1 MIELKNGDEIFEYK
15 FPGFINEINVLDEDP
30 EDYEILQVL
39 GGGAFSKVLK
49 VKSKKTLDIY
59 AMKRVDWGHFVNEE
73 RLNRKYIENEMLI
86 LNNLND
92 SNIIKCYKIFKDD
105 NDMLYFIMEFMNNS
119 DLKAFSEAN
128 QSLNVHIP
136 EDKLWDIFY
145 KCLSGLNYIHKKGLI
160 HRDIKLE
167 NLFLD
172 DKFNIKLGDF
182 NISETEDENAAKF
195 FTLNEDEIYNLI
207 KEDIREGTN
216 GYMAPELFLSEYPKY
231 DKKIDVFAMGVSF
244 FQLCYW
250 DNPYDTSKFEDW
262 GAYKRY
268 IFSNEPD
275 NFKKKY
281 FQKNIYSNEVNDII
295 YKMMEKDPVKR
306 IDTLE
311 AYNEVRKYFVEK
323 YVKNTSIDAVMNC
336 FCNYPNFIKH
346 FNKKD
351 YINQLTMN
359 NREIGKCVFN
369 VIKALEINF
378 KELVDVSFYELRKS
392 LKKGGLKINKDN
404 IEVDPGN
411 FISFFIRILNSELN
425 EVNGEELDSR
435 DNQQYIYL
443 SSSFHF
449 PPGSEYHYYNLFLY
463 YYNKKLL
470 SLMSRYFF
478 NLIKTKSVCQNC
490 GFIGNYYTFYHF
502 IPLNIEILLKQYPN
516 NNNLSLI
523 DGFNSICN
531 GIINLSKDKQ
541 IVCKQCKIVS
551 EHKESKNFY
560 HPAKN
565 LIIIFDRG
573 EDCENK
579 QFIDFDENLIL
590 NQPLVEKF
598 NQVNYNLVGI
608 VEKLQKENNQDEYIS
623 FINKGKNQWVSN
635 RNEDNI
641 ITFEEAKK
649 SGIVVCLF
657 YYCNNEN
664 MTLEYDK
671 EYIQKILGNNNLK
684 KKISSNTLTNLHLN
698 NNDQNETNKSNSS
711 KTLNRINNN
720 LNNDQRQN
728 NLGGMGYGRMN
739 SMPMNPMPMNPISM
753 YPMPMNPM
761 PMYPM
766 PMNPM
771 PMYPMPMKPMPMNPM
786 PMNPMPMN
794 PMPMNP
800 MPMNPMQFHYTP
812 MNPNNIRG
820 FN

>member
-15 FPGFINEINVLDEDP
+15 FPGFINENNALSEDP
-30 EDYEILQVL
+30 EDYEVLQYL
-39 GGGAFSKVLK
+39 GGGTFGKVLK
-49 VKSKKTLDIY
+49 VKSKKTLEIY
-59 AMKRVDWGHFVNEE
+59 AMKKVDSALLGIKEK
-73 RLNRKYIENEMLI
+73 KYCENEMLI
-86 LNNLND
+86 LKKLKD
-92 SNIIKCYKIFKDD
+92 SNIINCYNIFKDD
-105 NDMLYFIMEFMNNS
+105 DDFIYFIMEFMNNS
-119 DLKAFSEAN
+119 DLKSFSEAN
-128 QSLNVHIP
+128 KSLNVHIP
-136 EDKLWDIFY
+136 EDKLWEIFY
-145 KCLSGLNYIHKKGLI
+145 RCLSGLYYIHNKHII
-160 HRDIKLE
+160 HRDIKLD
-167 NLFLD
+167 NIFLD
-172 DKFNIKLGDF
+172 DKLNIKIGDF
-182 NISETEDENAAKF
+182 NISGTVNDYWARDYTNDEEK
-195 FTLNEDEIYNLI
+195 IKNLSEE
-207 KEDIREGTN
+207 KSRVGTY
-216 GYMAPELFLSEYPKY
+216 GYMAPELLLSESPKY
-231 DKKIDVFAMGVSF
+231 DQKVDVFAMGVCF

-250 DNPYDTSKFEDW
+250 VNPYDASKFKYVPE
-262 GAYKRY
+262 YEKY
-268 IFSNEPD
+268 VFSNEPESIK
-275 NFKKKY
+275 NKY
-281 FQKNIYSNEVNDII
+281 LQQNIYSKEVNDII
-295 YKMMEKDPVKR
+295 NQMLEKDPKKR
-306 IDTLE
+306 IDSL
-311 AYNEVRKYFVEK
+311 AARNYAKQYFIEK
-323 YVKNTSIDAVMNC
+323 YVKNTSVDAVMNC
-336 FCNYPNFIKH
+336 FYNYPNFVKH
-346 FNKKD
+346 FKKKN
-351 YINQLTMN
+351 YINNLTSN
-359 NREIGKCVFN
+359 RREIGKCVFN
-369 VIKALEINF
+369 VIKALETNCKDLIDEN
-378 KELVDVSFYELRKS
+378 LYELRKNITNA
-392 LKKGGLKINKDN
+392 GLKVNKEN
-404 IEVDPGN
+404 IEIDPGN
-411 FISFFIRILNSELN
+411 FISFFIRTLNSELN
-425 EVNGEELDSR
+425 EVNGEELDPK

-449 PPGSEYHYYNLFLY
+449 PPGSEYHFYNLFLY

-470 SLMSRYFF
+470 SLMSRDFF
-478 NLIKTKSVCQNC
+478 NMIKTRSECKNC
-490 GFIGNYYTFYHF
+490 GNIGNYYTLYHF
-502 IPLNIEILLKQYPN
+502 IPLNIEILSKQYPN
-516 NNNLSLI
+516 NNNLTLI

-541 IVCKQCKIVS
+541 VVCEQCKIVS

-771 PMYPMPMKPMPMNPM
+771 PMYPMPMNPM